1 MRNPDADRGSNAM
14 NRWFETLHRTLDRE
28 KISEDPEKSR
38 LVPLQHYAESLGEF
52 RETLLRWFQASLPGN
67 RRIRVFVDGFPKKCS
82 EGPTAQIDKEFR
94 ALLGEAGIPFCWT
107 DLSAELAIPPGE
119 LHASQACLEQI
130 RGVVREGKEDAAIVL
145 GSGSITDLVKHALHL
160 EGRPIPFVSIPTAL
174 TVTAFTSAF
183 AIIDFHGA
191 KRTLQSRPVSA
202 AFWVRPFLECAPATM
217 SRAGYGDLLARFVA
231 YGDWLLGHRL
241 GVMERYDESAF
252 RLMEPFAGGIREAAD
267 GFASYPLPQEAT
279 ACTAAALAM
288 AGISMSTAGET
299 TPLSG
304 FEHVISH
311 ALDFL
316 RLTAGRELV
325 FHGEQVAL
333 GSLVSARTFD
343 RLLGMENLNGVAW
356 RDADIGQ
363 SLRILEERMAAAPL
377 PRSVDAASGDPY
389 RERMAA
395 ARAEFSTEYRK
406 KTERWADARPRIG
419 SFVDAW
425 GDIRLDL
432 ARLTMRAEE
441 MEPLLK
447 KAGLPCRP
455 GETEPPTTKEE
466 FRWAVAFSPF
476 VRVRMNLSDLLFWMG
491 REDLVLLP

>member
-1 MRNPDADRGSNAM
+1 
-14 NRWFETLHRTLDRE
+14 
-28 KISEDPEKSR
+28 
-38 LVPLQHYAESLGEF
+38 
-52 RETLLRWFQASLPGN
+52 
-67 RRIRVFVDGFPKKCS
+67 
-82 EGPTAQIDKEFR
+82 
-94 ALLGEAGIPFCWT
+94 
-107 DLSAELAIPPGE
+107 
-119 LHASQACLEQI
+119 
-130 RGVVREGKEDAAIVL
+130 
-145 GSGSITDLVKHALHL
+145 
-160 EGRPIPFVSIPTAL
+160 
-174 TVTAFTSAF
+174 
-183 AIIDFHGA
+183 
-191 KRTLQSRPVSA
+191 
-202 AFWVRPFLECAPATM
+202 
-217 SRAGYGDLLARFVA
+217 
-231 YGDWLLGHRL
+231 
-241 GVMERYDESAF
+241 
-252 RLMEPFAGGIREAAD
+252 
-267 GFASYPLPQEAT
+267 
-279 ACTAAALAM
+279 M

-316 RLTAGRELV
+316 RLTAGRDLV

-455 GETEPPTTKEE
+455 GETEPPTTDEE

-491 REDLVLLP
+491 REDLVVLP

>member
-1 MRNPDADRGSNAM
+1 M
-14 NRWFETLHRTLDRE
+14 NRWFEALQRTLDKE
-28 KISEDPEKSR
+28 KISEDPKKFP
-38 LVPLQHYAESLGEF
+38 LVPLQVYAESPDEL
-52 RETLLRWFQASLPGN
+52 REAFSRWFQACRPTSG
-67 RRIRVFVDGFPKKCS
+67 RIRVFVDGVAKKCS
-82 EGPTAQIDKEFR
+82 AGPTAQIDGEFR
-94 ALLGEAGIPFCWT
+94 ALLNEAGIPFRWT

-119 LHASQACLEQI
+119 LHASHECLERI
-130 RGVVREGKEDAAIVL
+130 RSVVREGEEGAAIVL

-160 EGRPIPFVSIPTAL
+160 EGMPIPFVSIPTAL

-202 AFWVRPFLECAPATM
+202 AFWVRPFLECAPPAM
-217 SRAGYGDLLARFVA
+217 SRAGFGDLLARFVA
-231 YGDWLLGHRL
+231 YGDWFLGHRL

-252 RLMEPFAGGIREAAD
+252 RLMEPFAGGIRAAAG
-267 GFASYPLPQEAT
+267 GFAGYPLPQDAT

-316 RLTAGRELV
+316 RLTAGRDLV

-333 GSLVSARTFD
+333 GSLVSARTID
-343 RLLGMENLNGVAW
+343 RLLAMENLKNVAW
-356 RDADIGQ
+356 RDEDIEK
-363 SLRILEERMAAAPL
+363 SLRVLEERMAAAPL
-377 PRSVDAASGDPY
+377 PRGGDPY
-389 RERMAA
+389 REKMGAA
-395 ARAEFSTEYRK
+395 LAEFSVEYRK
-406 KTERWADARPRIG
+406 KSERWAAARPRIAT
-419 SFVDAW
+419 FVDSW
-425 GDIRLDL
+425 GDIRLEL
-432 ARLTMRAEE
+432 ARLTMRAGE

-447 KAGLPCRP
+447 KSGLPCRP
-455 GETEPPTTKEE
+455 GETDPPTADEE

-491 REDLVLLP
+491 REDLVVLP

>member
-1 MRNPDADRGSNAM
+1 MVRMRKPFSDRGSNAV

-28 KISEDPEKSR
+28 RIPQDPKKSP
-38 LVPLQHYAESLGEF
+38 LVPVQYYAESLGEF
-52 RETLLRWFQASLPGN
+52 RETLLRWFQTGLPGN
-67 RRIRVFVDGFPKKCS
+67 GRIRVFVDGVAKKCS
-82 EGPTAQIDKEFR
+82 EGPTAQIDKAFR
-94 ALLGEAGIPFCWT
+94 ALLSEAGIPFRWT
-107 DLSAELAIPPGE
+107 DLSAALSVSPGE
-119 LHASQACLEQI
+119 LHASHECLERI
-130 RGVVREGKEDAAIVL
+130 RSVVREGEDDAAVVL

-160 EGRPIPFVSIPTAL
+160 EGRHIPFVSIPTAL

-202 AFWVRPFLECAPATM
+202 AFWVRPFLECAPASM

-231 YGDWLLGHRL
+231 YGDWFLGHRL

-311 ALDFL
+311 GLDFL

-333 GSLVSARTFD
+333 GSLVSARTID
-343 RLLGMENLNGVAW
+343 RLLGMENLQDIIW
-356 RDADIGQ
+356 RSEDIGRALQ
-363 SLRILEERMAAAPL
+363 VLQERMAAAPL
-377 PRSVDAASGDPY
+377 PRGKGSCPEEPY
-389 RERMAA
+389 REKKEA
-395 ARAEFSTEYRK
+395 ARAEFSVEYRK
-406 KTERWADARPRIG
+406 KSERWAAARPRIG
-419 SFVDAW
+419 SFVDSW
-425 GDIRLDL
+425 GDIRLEL
-432 ARLTMRAEE
+432 ARLTMRAGE
-441 MEPLLK
+441 MGTVAEKIGPS
-447 KAGLPCRP
+447 LPP
-455 GETEPPTTKEE
+455 GETEPPTTNEE
-466 FRWAVAFSPF
+466 FRWAVAFS
-476 VRVRMNLSDLLFWMG
+476 RLCG
-491 REDLVLLP
+491 CE